1 MDDDKIRE
9 QLNLPPENPVTEP
22 VQVVQPVQQPL
33 NNIEQVPM
41 ESQYEEPKKRKLRKG
56 TIPKL
61 ILSVI
66 LFVAGVSLIIWSI
79 NYEEPE
85 ENPTE
90 NNTTV
95 IDDNQTQTDAFVGL
109 YYLSKEVA
117 AANNTD
123 TDVTDEAYILRTD
136 GTFVYVKDTTAEHP
150 TAKVGR
156 YTISNGTITL
166 EEVVSYGSDTCFY
179 TKDDKDIVFNT
190 YNATINEQELVLNN
204 GMKDIIYTKS
214 YDTNNIQGRFSE
226 TWYVIEPID
235 GASPDNSTSVDHW
248 TKCDNLEN

>member
-22 VQVVQPVQQPL
+22 EQVVQPVAQPL

-85 ENPTE
+85 ENPPE

-95 IDDNQTQTDAFVGL
+95 TDDNQTQTDAFVGL
-109 YYLSKEVA
+109 YYLSKESA
-117 AANNTD
+117 AANSTE

-136 GTFVYVKDTTAEHP
+136 GTFVYVKDTLAEHP

-156 YTISNGTITL
+156 YTITNGTITL
-166 EEVVSYGSDTCFY
+166 EEIVSYGSDNCFY
-179 TKDDKDIVFNT
+179 TPEDKDIVFNT
-190 YNATINEQELVLNN
+190 YNGTINEQELVVSD
-204 GMKDIIYTKS
+204 GTKETIYTNS
-214 YDTNNIQGRFSE
+214 YDTNNIQGRFNE
-226 TWYVIEPID
+226 TWYVVNPVD
-235 GASPDNSTSVDHW
+235 GSSPDNSTSTDQW
-248 TKCDNLEN
+248 TKCDNVEN